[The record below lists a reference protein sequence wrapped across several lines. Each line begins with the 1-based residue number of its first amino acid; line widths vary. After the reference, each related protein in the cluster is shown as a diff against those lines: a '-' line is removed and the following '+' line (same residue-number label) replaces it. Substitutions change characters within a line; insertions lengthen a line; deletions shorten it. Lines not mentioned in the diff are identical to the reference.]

1 MSTSSP
7 TIPSSSSTISSEST
21 ASTASS
27 GSPVVTDA
35 SGSTVVPA
43 SLISTNPAT
52 STSTVK
58 VPPKIKPFNYREFFG
73 AFQTLFFSFVLVALI
88 YRVFVSL
95 AKII

>member
-21 ASTASS
+21 ASS

-35 SGSTVVPA
+35 SGSTVVPS

>member
-7 TIPSSSSTISSEST
+7 TIPSSSSTISSE
-21 ASTASS
+21 STASS

-43 SLISTNPAT
+43 SLISTNP

-58 VPPKIKPFNYREFFG
+58 VPPKIKPFNYREFFE
-73 AFQTLFFSFVLVALI
+73 AFQTLFLSFILVALI